1 MTFNSPRYR
10 VLVPFLLLGMI
21 LLAVRI
27 PLHAQLEED
36 TKGRSFWVSFLENF
50 TSEQGIADLS
60 LYFSSSEVATAT
72 VVYTETGKS
81 VTISLPAPNT
91 VVRVDINR
99 FFGDN
104 TELTGADQAGS
115 EITRRTFHI
124 TSDHD
129 ITVYGLSL
137 EKFSA
142 DAFLAYPEDVLDG
155 RYFILAYPNMPG
167 DTAVVNERAYH
178 PSEFC
183 VVGTEDNTTVQIYPR
198 ARLNGRTDNTPFT
211 VTLEKGEVFLGQAWS
226 RHQDVTGTEIVA
238 DHPVAVFGGIAR
250 TGIPPQEPDGRD
262 HLVEQMLPLANWGE
276 DVILTPFFT
285 PTPESPY
292 NSFARIIS
300 VVPGTVWEIDGI
312 SQGTLTPGEAVQI
325 EVDRPMRIT
334 SSNPVMVAQ
343 YEHSVGVAIVEQNG
357 QRFYRNG
364 DPFMMLAV
372 PTEQFD
378 TAYVFQS
385 ITHPD
390 LLVHYINVVIPTAAI
405 ASLRLDFDAV
415 STPFFPVPGTNFS
428 YGQIPLRAGS
438 HHITAAQ
445 PFGLYAYG
453 YGGAISYGYVGG
465 MMFRKIAPDHRTT
478 ILCENLEGLLYDGNV
493 LRDSLLGVEISP
505 LGANTATDIESGW
518 QDDDTIR
525 YRSRLSDPYQDGV
538 AALALTFASGRVH
551 TYTEHIPGFTLR
563 AAGAMMG
570 GEPLVLPPVAVFNES
585 RFCRTI
591 TIENYGR
598 FPRSIGR
605 LEFLPDPGGIAMIQ
619 PQMPVTIMPGERLD
633 VQICF
638 QGTLDSDTVLS
649 LRIADSCTSRLVALL
664 PLVVGVDT
672 TAPEIGMDVE
682 PCGSDYDIT
691 IDEGSGFYSGID
703 EITIDMLKN
712 GEVEFAPL
720 SDSAPVRLTRM
731 HLTHGDPREDM
742 IYRITVRDA
751 AGNIRVLADTVGG
764 FTLSLPDDAG
774 GSRAL
779 RLGGEWMAGE
789 VGGTRF
795 RCDSI
800 ELQNYGLRP
809 LRLERGHLAGNIRA
823 SIPPSQFPLVIAP
836 KSSVML
842 QICLDGA
849 VNGAQIDTLTLES
862 GCAINDQVVMRFT
875 VPEISGRGEDLCGTV
890 IGMTRLGPAKRTFLS
905 APVPN
910 PVASRQAFVDI
921 GLHQQERV
929 RMDLFDLHGTPVAAV
944 LRQEEMAAGVHRI
957 RIDLP
962 ELSSGEYF
970 CRMTTGS
977 GQMLVQKL
985 VVRE

>member
-1 MTFNSPRYR
+1 MKFKSPRYR
-10 VLVPFLLLGMI
+10 VLVAFLLGMI
-21 LLAVRI
+21 LLAVRM

-36 TKGRSFWVSFLENF
+36 TRGRSFWVAFLENF
-50 TSEQGIADLS
+50 TSENSVTDLS

-91 VVRVDINR
+91 VVRVDISR
-99 FFGDN
+99 FFGDT

-124 TSDHD
+124 TSDRD

-167 DTAVVNERAYH
+167 DTAVFNERAYH

-198 ARLNGRTDNTPFT
+198 ARLNGRADTTPFT
-211 VTLEKGEVFLGQAWS
+211 ITLDRGEVFLGQAWS

-238 DHPVAVFGGIAR
+238 DRPVAVFGGIAR
-250 TGIPPQEPDGRD
+250 TGIPSDEPDGRD
-262 HLVEQMLPLANWGE
+262 HLVEQMLPLSNWGE
-276 DVILTPFFT
+276 DVILAPFFT

-292 NSFARIIS
+292 NSFARVIS
-300 VVPGTVWEIDGI
+300 VVPGTVWEINGV
-312 SQGTLTPGEAVQI
+312 SQGTLMPGQSVQI

-343 YEHSVGVAIVEQNG
+343 YEHSVGVSILEQNG
-357 QRFYRNG
+357 QRSYRNG

-405 ASLRLDFDAV
+405 ASLQLDFNPVNTA
-415 STPFFPVPGTNFS
+415 FIPVPGTSFS

-465 MMFRKIAPDHRTT
+465 MMFRKIAPDHRTR
-478 ILCENLEGLLYDGNV
+478 IFCENLEGLLYDGNV
-493 LRDSLLGVEISP
+493 LRDSLLGVETSS
-505 LGANTATDIESGW
+505 LAANTATDIESGW
-518 QDDDTIR
+518 QDDDTVH
-525 YRSRLSDPYQDGV
+525 YRSRLLDPYQDGV
-538 AALALTFASGRVH
+538 AALALAFASGRVH
-551 TYTEHIPGFTLR
+551 TYTEHIPGFTLK
-563 AAGAMMG
+563 AAGAMLG
-570 GEPLVLPPVAVFNES
+570 AEPLVQPPVAVFDKR
-585 RFCRTI
+585 RFCRPV

-598 FPRSIGR
+598 FPRTIER
-605 LEFLPDPGGIAMIQ
+605 LDFLPDPGGIVAVGL
-619 PQMPVTIMPGERLD
+619 QMPVTIMPGERID
-633 VQICF
+633 VQLCF
-638 QGTLDSDTVLS
+638 QGTLRNDTVLS
-649 LRIADSCTSRLVALL
+649 LRIADSCTSRLVSLL
-664 PLVVGVDT
+664 PLVVGTDT
-672 TAPEIGMDVE
+672 TAPWIGMDAE
-682 PCGSDYDIT
+682 PCGSGYDIT
-691 IDEGSGFYSGID
+691 VDEGNGFYSGI
-703 EITIDMLKN
+703 EAITIDMLKN

-720 SDSAPVRLTRM
+720 SDSAPVRLTTM
-731 HLTHGDPREDM
+731 HLTHSDPREDM

-751 AGNIRVLADTVGG
+751 SGNVRVLADTIGG
-764 FTLSLPDDAG
+764 FTLSLPDAAG

-779 RLGGEWMAGE
+779 RLGGEWVAGE
-789 VGGTRF
+789 VEGTKF

-800 ELQNYGLRP
+800 ELHNYGLRP
-809 LRLERGHLAGNIRA
+809 LRLERGHLAGNMRA
-823 SIPPSQFPLVIAP
+823 SIPPSQFPLVIP
-836 KSSVML
+836 PNSSVML
-842 QICLDGA
+842 EICLDG
-849 VNGAQIDTLTLES
+849 VLNGPQTDTLTLES

-875 VPEISGRGEDLCGTV
+875 VPEVSGRGEDLCGTV
-890 IGMTRLGPAKRTFLS
+890 IGITRLGPAKRTFLS

-910 PVASRQAFVDI
+910 PVSSRQAFVDI
-921 GLHQQERV
+921 GLRQQERV
-929 RMDLFDLHGTPVAAV
+929 RMDLFDLNGAPVAAV
-944 LRQEEMAAGVHRI
+944 LRQEELAAGVHRI

-970 CRMTTGS
+970 CRMTTGN
-977 GQMLVQKL
+977 GEMLVQKL